1 MVGSSVETDLR
12 VTTSRSQIS
21 GRAVTLSVTCC
32 ATPPKVP
39 TEINT
44 ARSDFTCGTVH
55 AQMGNRREEGLMFS
69 SCIVANR
76 PGMAGTVPEFWALSR
91 WYPGCP
97 GIYAHLALRLSLA
110 YMAAAVSIVS
120 SSVLFDT
127 HKATKAVRR
136 HFLADKNFR
145 PTILAPACDP
155 TTLFARTWKF
165 STMRVS
171 W

>member
-1 MVGSSVETDLR
+1 MRPVNVHFLR
-12 VTTSRSQIS
+12 TKWPIENGAGVWARVQVVAS
-21 GRAVTLSVTCC
+21 GRNNS
-32 ATPPKVP
+32 
-39 TEINT
+39 
-44 ARSDFTCGTVH
+44 
-55 AQMGNRREEGLMFS
+55 
-69 SCIVANR
+69 IVANR

-91 WYPGCP
+91 WYTGCP
-97 GIYAHLALRLSLA
+97 GIYTHLALRLSLA
-110 YMAAAVSIVS
+110 WMAAAVSIVS
-120 SSVLFDT
+120 SLVLFDT

-136 HFLADKNFR
+136 HFLAEKNFR